1 MKRIGAIISLSVLI
15 VLLASTFSFATG
27 LSLVESHPEDGA
39 DGFMTVNMAVKLKF
53 SENMTSEEAQA
64 ANANKFKITNPEG
77 KKIEYKTLYNAE
89 KYPDEI
95 WLQITENLVD
105 ATEYTIVISEDL
117 QSTTGN
123 TLGENITLHF
133 STRDTAAD
141 NNGYMILM
149 VLMIV
154 GMVVFTVWDTGR
166 KLKKE
171 AAKEEDQKV
180 NPYKEAKKTGKS
192 VEEIVAK
199 TEKEKAQAEKRKAKA
214 NKKQSIKEKS
224 DDEQDVREGVK
235 RVKARKPISSIGAPT
250 PKRVIEMREARE
262 SAKAEAEAK
271 ARAKAKNAQTSKSKG
286 SKQQQR
292 KKK

>member
-64 ANANKFKITNPEG
+64 ANSDKFKITNPEG
-77 KKIEYKTLYNAE
+77 KTIKYKTLYNPE

-117 QSTTGN
+117 QSTAGN
-123 TLGENITLHF
+123 TLDKSITLHF

-171 AAKEEDQKV
+171 SAGKEEDQKV

-214 NKKQSIKEKS
+214 NKKQSIKEK
-224 DDEQDVREGVK
+224 DKDEQNVREGVK
-235 RVKARKPISSIGAPT
+235 KVKARKPISSIGAPT

-262 SAKAEAEAK
+262 RAKAEAEAK
-271 ARAKAKNAQTSKSKG
+271 AAEKLKKAKAKEEDTKTEET
-286 SKQQQR
+286 
-292 KKK
+292 